1 MAANC
6 QARGIAVVLAGSG
19 RNCLNG
25 AQEIRKQGGTVIAQ
39 DKASS
44 ENFRMPKAAIDADE
58 VNFVLPLK
66 EIAPTLVRLVMPENT
81 SAQLLTHSHD

>member
-1 MAANC
+1 M
-6 QARGIAVVLAGSG
+6 
-19 RNCLNG
+19 
-25 AQEIRKQGGTVIAQ
+25 IAQ

-44 ENFRMPKAAIDADE
+44 ENFRMPKAAIDPDE

>member
-1 MAANC
+1 M
-6 QARGIAVVLAGSG
+6 
-19 RNCLNG
+19 
-25 AQEIRKQGGTVIAQ
+25 IAQ

-81 SAQLLTHSHD
+81 SAQLLTHSTTKSAWDWALKRKMQAKLVLLFLIP